1 MVYSIRTQHSNDSY
15 QHNLPPIQMLLSF
28 LICLLVCALS
38 SGYKSTYSTR
48 LVSTIKNKA
57 IHLNSNEN
65 EEDRLFRESKSV
77 NDAGFTRKQLL
88 RAETEAPFA
97 KVRQFVYV
105 GLIISA
111 GLGFLTT
118 LPALIAVSSGVR
130 SGDLKE
136 LSLNLG
142 INAGGILAIGL
153 LIQRD
158 LAADK
163 GRLERIQKGGS
174 LAALNVKITSS
185 DGPLVVKLADLRRDR
200 GIEKRVV
207 IVAAPKELLQTSI
220 RSSILMSS
228 SLFSNDLLVIPL
240 VLDGINSNG
249 EISFVSDSISTMV
262 NEELKQNGLTD
273 ESCSHLGYP
282 VSLATWTQCL
292 QKEFSVALS
301 QNPQALDKGV
311 TIVIKKNGKVGSRR
325 FGVPVFE
332 VLIDDIQMRKDAGLD
347 TTNI

>member
-1 MVYSIRTQHSNDSY
+1 MRLTFV
-15 QHNLPPIQMLLSF
+15 
-28 LICLLVCALS
+28 ICLLVCAFS
-38 SGYKSTYSTR
+38 AGYKSTTR
-48 LVSTIKNKA
+48 LMSIIKNKA
-57 IHLNSNEN
+57 LHLSSNEN

-97 KVRQFVYV
+97 KVRLFVYV
-105 GLIISA
+105 GLIVSA

-118 LPALIAVSSGVR
+118 LPALIAVSSGYR

-142 INAGGILAIGL
+142 INAGGILAIGF

-174 LAALNVKITSS
+174 LAALNVKIASS
-185 DGPLVVKLADLRRDR
+185 DGPIVLKLADLRRDR

-207 IVAAPKELLQTSI
+207 IVAAPKELIQTSI

-240 VLDGINSNG
+240 VVDGVNSNG
-249 EISFVSDSISTMV
+249 EISFVSDSISTIV
-262 NEELKQNGLTD
+262 NEELKQNGLD
-273 ESCSHLGYP
+273 ETKSNHLGYP
-282 VSLATWTQCL
+282 VALAAWTQCL
-292 QKEFSVALS
+292 QKEFSAALS
-301 QNPQALDKGV
+301 QSPQALDKGV

-332 VLIDDIQMRKDAGLD
+332 ALIDDVQMRKDAGLD